1 MVETKEALIA
11 SGLTSAAIAGTYLL
25 TEPYMQPGGIAIS
38 IFSAS
43 FTLSYLGMKDYLPF

>member
-1 MVETKEALIA
+1 MVKTEEALIA

-25 TEPYMQPGGIAIS
+25 AQPYMETGGLAIT

-43 FTLSYLGMKDYLPF
+43 FTLSYLGMQDLLPF